1 MNDPLIS
8 LFEAILSEVKDLDVD
23 EFRKLSQNG
32 KLKKF
37 QFWNAVA
44 GTPYATVWSHLN
56 NAKRTLDNEEMPILL
71 REKALQE
78 IKYHLN
84 EVIAQL
90 KSGSNHVALRRIRPE
105 IVNTLSDAKLRQ
117 LCLELNNTPDS
128 SVLSLSQLIGET
140 LKWAVWKK
148 AKQNGTRLTEK
159 TGLSELL
166 REANQKGYF
175 SGNVAV
181 RFLKDFETNFMKTS
195 FDMVRH
201 SESYVPDISILN
213 PQIEALEAILVECV

>member
-1 MNDPLIS
+1 MEDPLIY

-23 EFRKLSQNG
+23 EFRQLSQDNKLG
-32 KLKKF
+32 KF
-37 QFWNAVA
+37 NFYNAVA
-44 GTPYATVWSHLN
+44 DTPYAIVWAPLS
-56 NAKRTLDNEEMPILL
+56 NARATINNEEMPIPL

-78 IKYHLN
+78 IKYRLN

-90 KSGSNHVALRRIRPE
+90 KSGSSNVALRRIRPE
-105 IVNTLSDAKLRQ
+105 IVNALSDAKLRQ

-140 LKWAVWKK
+140 LKWAVWQK
-148 AKQNGTRLTEK
+148 AKQNETKLTEK
-159 TGLSELL
+159 TGLSGLL

-175 SGNVAV
+175 SGNVAA
-181 RFLKDFETNFMKTS
+181 RFLKDFEANFMKTS

-201 SESYVPDISILN
+201 SESYVPDISMLN
-213 PQIEALEAILVECV
+213 PQIEALEAILAECV